1 MAGVF
6 WLAFATLAFTHLGYP
21 ALMAIL
27 ARLRPRPIRRARRT
41 PRVEVL
47 LVVHNGA
54 SYLEAKLANLL
65 ALDYPSERLRI
76 MVVCDGCTDGT
87 EAIAH
92 RHAGAQIEVLAFA
105 TRRGKSRCID
115 EALSR
120 AHGEVVVFTDVR
132 QEIDANAVRAL
143 VAALADPRVG
153 AVSGELML
161 TTATGY
167 GAGVDAYWRYEKW
180 IRRMESASGSIVGAT
195 GALYAIRR
203 EALDHVPAGLIL
215 DDMWIPLAI
224 ADAGYRVVFEP
235 EAIARD
241 LASTDHRAEEARKRR
256 TLSGNYQL
264 LHQWPR
270 LAIPGGHP
278 LAWRLWG
285 HKWLRLFAPWFLM
298 LLLASNIA
306 LAGEHPFYVMTL
318 CLQLAL
324 YALAVLGRRYPAI
337 TNHWLPA
344 RVATA
349 FVSLNL
355 SAMLALGDYLRNR
368 QAHLWPTSN
377 AREARP

>member
-6 WLAFATLAFTHLGYP
+6 WLALATLAFTYLGYP

-27 ARLRPRPIRRARRT
+27 ARLRPRPIRRARHT

-76 MVVCDGCTDGT
+76 LIVCDGCTDGT
-87 EAIAH
+87 DAIAR
-92 RHAGAQIEVLAFA
+92 RHTGLQVEVLAFA
-105 TRRGKSRCID
+105 VRRGKSRCID

-120 AHGEVVVFTDVR
+120 LRGDIVVFTDVR

-143 VAALADPRVG
+143 VAAFADPRVG

-161 TTATGY
+161 SAATGY
-167 GAGVDAYWRYEKW
+167 GAGIDAYWRYEKL

-203 EALDHVPAGLIL
+203 DALDGVPAGLVL

-241 LASTDHRAEEARKRR
+241 VASTDHRAEEARKRR

-285 HKWLRLFAPWFLM
+285 HKWLRLFAPWLLM

-306 LAGEHPFYVMTL
+306 LAGEHPFYLMTL
-318 CLQLAL
+318 WLQLAL

-337 TNHWLPA
+337 TNSWLPA
-344 RVATA
+344 RLATA

-355 SAMLALGDYLRNR
+355 SALLALGDYLRNR

-377 AREARP
+377 AKEARP